1 MASERRKSRRVT
13 LQVLYEHDCTGHDVV
28 TSISHLV
35 AESEISEESAIFVQ
49 DLVQGVLINQVA
61 IDLKIKKYAPNF
73 PVSQL
78 SIIDR
83 AILRIAVFEITIS
96 KQVPV
101 KVAIN
106 EAVELAKSF
115 GNTNSS
121 KFVNGVLRSVSNM
134 VPQS

>member
-1 MASERRKSRRVT
+1 MQA
-13 LQVLYEHDCTGHDVV
+13 LYELDCSGHDSSA
-28 TSISHLV
+28 SITRLL
-35 AESEISEESAIFVQ
+35 AENEVSEDSAVFAQ
-49 DLVQGVLINQVA
+49 DLVRGVVENYEAL
-61 IDLKIKKYAPNF
+61 DLKIHKYAPNF

-83 AILRIAVFEITIS
+83 AILRIAIFELTVN

-121 KFVNGVLRSVSNM
+121 KFINGVLRSVSNM